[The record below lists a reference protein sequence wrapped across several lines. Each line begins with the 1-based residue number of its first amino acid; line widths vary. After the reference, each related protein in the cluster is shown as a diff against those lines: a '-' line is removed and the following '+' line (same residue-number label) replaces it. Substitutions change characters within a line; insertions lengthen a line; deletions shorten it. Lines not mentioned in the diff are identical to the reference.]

1 MARLS
6 CLLLFPLLC
15 FILPTLQSAR
25 HGFPPDLLHVNA
37 QDELEARSGQ
47 LINSISG
54 FTEFVRSKRSV
65 KFSPG
70 AGDSAA
76 AAAAATTADIKKTE
90 PTTTSQPKP
99 SMTNA
104 SSQPFGASDSIQNAK
119 NIVTM
124 VSTQSNHSICLIFLV
139 CMSCLI
145 GQVNNNF

>member
-6 CLLLFPLLC
+6 CLLLLRLFPLLC
-15 FILPTLQSAR
+15 LILPTLQSAR

-47 LINSISG
+47 LINSVSG
-54 FTEFVRSKRSV
+54 FNEFVRSKRSV
-65 KFSPG
+65 NFLPG

-99 SMTNA
+99 SMPNA

-124 VSTQSNHSICLIFLV
+124 VSAQSNHPICF
-139 CMSCLI
+139 CLLGI
-145 GQVNNNF
+145 